1 MARSAPV
8 PRVCIWAENRCAPT
22 GAEPHNRSLECTV
35 LRLSK
40 LFRRAATLPLVLL
53 LTVTL
58 VLAACDASG
67 DTLSPSPSAD
77 PLPQDPGSGTASEPS
92 SSTPPGTGG
101 GTASGPSVDPQGQVA
116 DLNGTYDL
124 AALITA
130 SDPAWGIPDSTQQI
144 AVLTIRQVAG
154 STQLTGTFS
163 GFTAVSP
170 GETYTA
176 GPGSGALQGSIGSDG
191 QVIIELTFAGS
202 GTSYWYGRGWV
213 TADAIRGAFGAGGHI
228 SGTFVARR
236 RPPG

>member
-1 MARSAPV
+1 V
-8 PRVCIWAENRCAPT
+8 Q
-22 GAEPHNRSLECTV
+22 
-35 LRLSK
+35 RLAK
-40 LFRRAATLPLVLL
+40 LFRRTAILPVVLL

-58 VLAACDASG
+58 ALAACDAGG

-77 PLPQDPGSGTASEPS
+77 PLPQDPGSGTASDPS
-92 SSTPPGTGG
+92 SGTPPGAGTGS

-116 DLNGTYDL
+116 DMNGTYDL

-154 STQLTGTFS
+154 STLLTGTFS
-163 GFTAVSP
+163 GFTAVSH
-170 GETYTA
+170 GETYSA
-176 GPGSGALQGSIGSDG
+176 GPGSGTLQGSIGSDG

-202 GTSYWYGRGWV
+202 GTSYWYGKGWV
-213 TADAIRGAFGAGGHI
+213 TADAIRGDFGAGGHI